1 MRIRKWS
8 QMRFRSTSTKVS
20 WLNFDEEP
28 RFQERWQ
35 VTNQVAARSTSPNM
49 ATAFHARRYC
59 KFIEIK
65 SNLRRNKLHSNF
77 SNRDNVIAP
86 IQLRRESMICII
98 YSCLPKLWVE
108 IILFS
113 IDSIL
118 QITSLRKVVNR
129 RKMWRT
135 PASTG
140 YSCED
145 FPSRTTW
152 SRLFLRKNKVKPNT
166 RPEIL

>member
-1 MRIRKWS
+1 M
-8 QMRFRSTSTKVS
+8 
-20 WLNFDEEP
+20 
-28 RFQERWQ
+28 
-35 VTNQVAARSTSPNM
+35 TNQVAARSTSPNM

-65 SNLRRNKLHSNF
+65 SNLRRKKLHSNF
-77 SNRDNVIAP
+77 SNRDNVRAP

-98 YSCLPKLWVE
+98 YSCLPRLWVE

-145 FPSRTTW
+145 FPSTTTQ
-152 SRLFLRKNKVKPNT
+152 SNLLLRKEKIRSNLEFHKT
-166 RPEIL
+166 